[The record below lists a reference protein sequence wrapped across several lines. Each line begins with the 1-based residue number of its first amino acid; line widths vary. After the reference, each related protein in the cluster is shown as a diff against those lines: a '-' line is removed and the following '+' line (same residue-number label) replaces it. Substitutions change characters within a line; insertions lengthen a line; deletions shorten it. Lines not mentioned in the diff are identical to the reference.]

1 MKKNTFM
8 EGAILATA
16 GILIVKV
23 IGLIYVIPFNALIG
37 EQGGALYGYAYNI
50 YQLFLS
56 ISSAGFPFAVSKL
69 TSEYKALG
77 NELAVRETYKL
88 STKIIM
94 LISIIIFV
102 LLFIFAPQ
110 LGKLIIGN
118 NIGGNTYSDI
128 AFVIRMVSFAILIV
142 PFLSVTKGFL
152 QGNKYIGPTSISQII
167 EQIVRVIVILLGSF
181 IALKIFHTNL
191 KTAVGIAVSGAFFGG
206 LFAYIYLK
214 YKIKKAKLLE
224 KKSYKKENV
233 IERKDIIKKILK
245 YSIPFIIISL
255 LYNLYNTIDMILVSR
270 TMSDLLHYPISTVES
285 VVSVFTTWGVK
296 LNNIIIAVITGI
308 ITSLIPNI
316 VSSYTKGN
324 KKDVDD
330 KFNKALQC
338 VLFIMV
344 PATLFL
350 SFLAKPVWTLFYG
363 NSFFGPE
370 VYRVYVFS
378 ALFGGFYSIVVNTLQ
393 GINKY
398 KLVIITVFIG
408 LILNTVLDVP
418 LMLLMDNLGYQVS
431 HGAVYAA
438 IIGYS
443 TSVIISL
450 IVLHKKYQFKFTDTR
465 KRLPKYVISWLIF
478 EITIVLL
485 KLIIPTNLSGRLI
498 QIPILLGFGLV
509 SFGIYI
515 LINYKNGNLNN
526 LIEMRKKNEN
536 RNSK

>member
-8 EGAILATA
+8 EGAILATI
-16 GILIVKV
+16 GIIIVKV

-37 EQGGALYGYAYNI
+37 DQGGALYGYAYNI

-56 ISSAGFPFAVSKL
+56 ISSAGFPFAISKL
-69 TSEYKALG
+69 TSEFKAR
-77 NELAVRETYKL
+77 NNDLAVRETYRL

-94 LISIIIFV
+94 LISIVIFA

-110 LGKLIIGN
+110 IGKLIVGN
-118 NIGGNTYSDI
+118 NTGGNTYSDI
-128 AFVIRMVSFAILIV
+128 AFVIRMVSFAILVV

-152 QGNKYIGPTSISQII
+152 QGHKYIGPTSVSQII
-167 EQIVRVIVILLGSF
+167 EQIVRVIIILLGSF
-181 IALKIFHTNL
+181 LALKVFNTDM

-206 LFAYIYLK
+206 LIAYIYLK
-214 YKIKKAKLLE
+214 IKIKKSGLLE
-224 KKSYKKENV
+224 KLPKQKEQV
-233 IERKDIIKKILK
+233 IEKKDIIKKILK

-270 TMSDLLHYPISTVES
+270 TMSDILHYPMVTVES

-316 VSSYTKGN
+316 VSSYTKGD

-344 PATLFL
+344 PSTLFL
-350 SFLAKPVWTLFYG
+350 SFLAQPVWNLFYG
-363 NSFFGPE
+363 NNFYGPE
-370 VYRVYVFS
+370 VYKVYVFS

-418 LMLLMDNLGYQVS
+418 LMLLVEKLGYQVS

-443 TSVIISL
+443 TSVIIAL
-450 IVLHKKYQFKFTDTR
+450 IMLHKKYGFNFTDTK
-465 KRLPKYVISWLIF
+465 KRLPKYVISWLVF
-478 EITIVLL
+478 EIIIVLL
-485 KLIIPTNLSGRLI
+485 KLVIPTNLEGRLI
-498 QIPILLGFGLV
+498 QIPILLGYGLI

-515 LINYKNGNLNN
+515 LINYKNGNLKN
-526 LIEMRKKNEN
+526 LIEMRKKREN

>member
-8 EGAILATA
+8 EGAILATV

-69 TSEYKALG
+69 TSEYKAIG
-77 NELAVRETYKL
+77 NDLAVRETYKL

-94 LISIIIFV
+94 LISIVMFIF
-102 LLFIFAPQ
+102 LFIFAPQ
-110 LGKLIIGN
+110 LGKLIVGN
-118 NIGGNTYSDI
+118 NAGGNTYSDI
-128 AFVIRMVSFAILIV
+128 AFVIRMVSFAILVV

-152 QGNKYIGPTSISQII
+152 QGHKYIGPTSISQII
-167 EQIVRVIVILLGSF
+167 EQVVRVIVILLGSF
-181 IALKIFHTNL
+181 VALKVFKTDM

-206 LFAYIYLK
+206 LFAYLYLK
-214 YKIKKAKLLE
+214 IKIKKSKLLE
-224 KKSYKKENV
+224 KTSKKKEKV
-233 IERKDIIKKILK
+233 IEKKDIIKKILK

-270 TMSDLLHYPISTVES
+270 TMSDILHYPMKTVES

-316 VSSYTKGN
+316 VSSYTKGDM
-324 KKDVDD
+324 KDVDD

-350 SFLAKPVWTLFYG
+350 SFLAEPVWNLFYG
-363 NSFFGPE
+363 NSFYGPE
-370 VYRVYVFS
+370 VYKVYVFS

-408 LILNTVLDVP
+408 LILNTTLDVP
-418 LMLLMDNLGYQVS
+418 LMLLMEKLGYQVS

-438 IIGYS
+438 MIGYS

-450 IVLHKKYQFKFTDTR
+450 IVLHKKYGFRFTDTR
-465 KRLPKYVISWLIF
+465 KRLPKYVISWLVF
-478 EITIVLL
+478 EVTILLL
-485 KLIIPTNLSGRLI
+485 KLIIPTNLEGRLI
-498 QIPILLGFGLV
+498 QIPILLGFGLI

-515 LINYKNGNLNN
+515 LINYKNGNLKN

-536 RNSK
+536 RNI